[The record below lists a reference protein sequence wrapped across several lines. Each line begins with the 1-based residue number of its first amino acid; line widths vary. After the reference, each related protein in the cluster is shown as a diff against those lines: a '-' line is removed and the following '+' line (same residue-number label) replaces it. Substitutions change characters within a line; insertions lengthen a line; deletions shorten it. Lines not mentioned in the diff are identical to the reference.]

1 MIVEKLIIIL
11 QKLDPKKEV
20 YYISDVFPT
29 PLEHVREYM
38 AYDNINKEV
47 VELSSINNADP
58 ERYTSVVTLE

>member
-1 MIVEKLIIIL
+1 MIVEKLIAIL

-29 PLEHVREYM
+29 SLDHVREYM
-38 AYDNINKEV
+38 VYDKIKKEV
-47 VELSSINNADP
+47 IESNGIDNADP